1 MSSLINRTA
10 ADMVK
15 AISEG
20 SVTSERLTKEYLES
34 IKAREKNIQ
43 AFNEILEDRAL
54 EKARHIDSLQKKGEN
69 LPALA
74 GLPIAVK
81 DNICT
86 EFSYTTCSSKML
98 INYKPPYSATVI
110 DLLEKAGAI
119 IIGKT
124 NMDEFAMGSSTENSR
139 FKPTKNPWNT
149 DHVPGGSS
157 GGSAAAVAAKECIAA
172 IGSDTGGSIR
182 QPAAFCG
189 IVGLKP
195 TYGRVS
201 RYGLIAYGSSLDQI
215 GTLTKDVKDSALIAG
230 IISGHDQKD
239 STSIKEPV
247 PDYLSKIEEIPANL
261 TIGIPKE
268 FFTDT
273 LNSEINKSILLAIET
288 FKSAGAKFI
297 DINLPNSRI
306 DIGSDGNI
314 SSYAISCYYII
325 AMAEASSN
333 LSRYDGVHYGYRT
346 DKECSD
352 IIELYSRS
360 RSEGFGNE
368 VKRRIMLGTY
378 ALSSGYYD
386 AYYVKALKVR
396 RLIKNDFDEAFK
408 KCDLIISPVTP
419 TTAFKLG
426 CEVNDPLTMY
436 LEDIYTTSLN
446 LSGLP
451 GLALPCGMAENG
463 LPIGMQLIGP
473 ILSESLL
480 LRTGRAF
487 EKASG
492 ISCLNAPADNP
503 ENQSN

>member
-1 MSSLINRTA
+1 MSSIISRTA
-10 ADMVK
+10 ADIVN
-15 AISEG
+15 AISNGE
-20 SVTSERLTKEYLES
+20 VTSKQVTEEYLNS
-34 IKAREKNIQ
+34 IKAKEKTISAYNNIII
-43 AFNEILEDRAL
+43 AYAL
-54 EKARHIDSLQKKGEN
+54 EKAKYIDSLKTKGEK
-69 LPALA
+69 LPPLA

-86 EFSYTTCSSKML
+86 EFCLTTCSSKIL
-98 INYKPPYSATVI
+98 NNYMPPYSATAI
-110 DLLEKAGAI
+110 NLLEKAGAV

-139 FKPTKNPWNT
+139 FKPTKNPWNIE
-149 DHVPGGSS
+149 HVPGGSS

-189 IVGLKP
+189 VVGLKP

-215 GTLTKDVKDSALIAG
+215 GTLTKDVTDSALIAG
-230 IISGHDQKD
+230 IISGHDLKD
-239 STSIKEPV
+239 STSINKPV
-247 PDYLSKIEEIPANL
+247 PDYLAKIDEIPEDL

-268 FFTDT
+268 FFTNALD
-273 LNSEINKSILLAIET
+273 SEINESI
-288 FKSAGAKFI
+288 FKAVESFRSAGVKFI

-314 SSYAISCYYII
+314 SSFAISCYYII

-346 DKECSD
+346 ERDCSD
-352 IIELYSRS
+352 IIELYSRT
-360 RSEGFGNE
+360 RFEGFGEE
-368 VKRRIMLGTY
+368 VKRRIMLGNY
-378 ALSSGYYD
+378 VLSSGYYD
-386 AYYVKALKVR
+386 AYYLKALKVR

-408 KCDLIISPVTP
+408 NCDLIISPVTP

-426 CEVNDPLTMY
+426 EEADDPLTMY

-451 GLALPCGMAENG
+451 GLALPCGIAGNG

-473 ILSESLL
+473 VLSESLL
-480 LRTGRAF
+480 FRAGRAF
-487 EKASG
+487 EKVSG
-492 ISCLNAPADNP
+492 ITCLNAPVNNSDN
-503 ENQSN
+503 

>member
-1 MSSLINRTA
+1 MSNSTSQTA
-10 ADMVK
+10 YKTAK
-15 AISEG
+15 AIALGEISSE
-20 SVTSERLTKEYLES
+20 ELTKEYLKN
-34 IKAREKNIQ
+34 IKEKEQSIQ
-43 AFNEILEDRAL
+43 AFNEILEQRAI
-54 EKARHIDSLQKKGEN
+54 EKSRYIDSLHKNGEK
-69 LPALA
+69 LPILA

-86 EFSYTTCSSKML
+86 EFCRTTCSSKIL
-98 INYKPPYSATVI
+98 ENFIPPYNATVI
-110 DLLEKAGAI
+110 NSLENAGAV

-124 NMDEFAMGSSTENSR
+124 NMDEFAMGSSTENSG

-149 DHVPGGSS
+149 EYVPGGSS
-157 GGSAAAVAAKECIAA
+157 GGSAAAVASKECAAA

-189 IVGLKP
+189 VVGLKP

-215 GTLTKDVKDSALIAG
+215 GTLTKDVTDSALIAQA
-230 IISGHDQKD
+230 ISGYDEKD
-239 STSIKEPV
+239 STSINKPV
-247 PDYLSKIEEIPANL
+247 PDYLSDIDDIKENL
-261 TIGIPKE
+261 TIGIPE
-268 FFTDT
+268 EYFTDA
-273 LNSEINKSILLAIET
+273 LDPEINKKIREAIVT
-288 FKSAGAKFI
+288 LRNTGIKFVN
-297 DINLPNSRI
+297 INLPNSRI
-306 DIGSDGNI
+306 DIDPDGNI
-314 SSYAISCYYII
+314 SSYAVSCYYII

-346 DKECSD
+346 GKDCSD

-360 RSEGFGNE
+360 RFEGFGEE

-386 AYYVKALKVR
+386 AYYLKALKVR

-419 TTAFKLG
+419 GTAFKIG
-426 CEVNDPLTMY
+426 EEADDPLSMY

-451 GLALPCGMAENG
+451 GLSLPCGISENG
-463 LPIGMQLIGP
+463 LPVGMQFIGP
-473 ILSESLL
+473 VLSEKLL
-480 LRTGRAF
+480 FQAGRFF
-487 EKASG
+487 EKTSG
-492 ISCLNAPADNP
+492 ISCLNAPANKTV
-503 ENQSN
+503 